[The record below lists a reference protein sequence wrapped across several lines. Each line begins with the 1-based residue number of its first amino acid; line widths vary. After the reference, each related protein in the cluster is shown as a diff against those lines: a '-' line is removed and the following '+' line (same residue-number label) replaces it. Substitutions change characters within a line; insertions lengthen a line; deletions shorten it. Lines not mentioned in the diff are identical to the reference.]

1 MPSSKSEHLSEL
13 VKRLQAKQTLETL
26 EIGEDKKRRKCI
38 SLNTTQEQSLAWDKI
53 GIVCRI
59 GYGSQ

>member
-1 MPSSKSEHLSEL
+1 MPF
-13 VKRLQAKQTLETL
+13 ETL

-38 SLNTTQEQSLAWDKI
+38 SLNTTKEQSLAWDKI
-53 GIVCRI
+53 AIVCRI